1 MTASPMGDPPASLVE
16 SDAPLVEPVETP
28 RGDVDPSTGPG
39 RATRGQR
46 GAPARGVRELQAWG
60 YGALGLAAIVVIWE
74 LYKLL
79 APADGVVIGETR
91 VLPRTTD
98 LAMPHIWD
106 MLARLF
112 EPVTR
117 ADGAA
122 PLWAAV
128 AAGALVTLGIAA
140 VGWLVGLVVG
150 IGLAL
155 VMLRWR
161 LAEWGLLPWIILSQT
176 VPLIAFAPIVRSWG
190 SRIEIGSFQ
199 WDDWMS
205 VALIAS
211 YLAFFPIAIGAL
223 RGLQS
228 PDVIHLELMHSYG
241 IGWWRTLLKLRVPA
255 SVPYLLPAL
264 RLGAANAVIG
274 AVVAEVSTGLQG
286 GLGRILIQY
295 AGQASGDPAKA
306 WGPIFGAIVLGLVV
320 AGSIALLGVFLKNYR
335 RVEVNA

>member
-1 MTASPMGDPPASLVE
+1 MTMTAPPAGE
-16 SDAPLVEPVETP
+16 TAAPLVEPVETP
-28 RGDVDPSTGPG
+28 SGAG
-39 RATRGQR
+39 RKRARASGSPR
-46 GAPARGVRELQAWG
+46 GARELQAWA
-60 YGALGLAAIVVIWE
+60 YGALGIATIVVVWE

-79 APADGVVIGETR
+79 APSDGVVIGGLR

-122 PLWAAV
+122 PLWMAV
-128 AAGALVTLGIAA
+128 GAGALVTLGIAA

-150 IGLAL
+150 IGLSL

-161 LAEWGLLPWIILSQT
+161 LAEWGLLPWIIISQT
-176 VPLIAFAPIVRSWG
+176 VPLIAFAPVVRSWG
-190 SRIEIGSFQ
+190 SKIEIGGFE
-199 WDDWMS
+199 WADWMS

-211 YLAFFPIAIGAL
+211 YLAFFPIAVGAL

-241 IGWWRTLLKLRVPA
+241 VGWWRTLLTLRVPA

>member
-1 MTASPMGDPPASLVE
+1 MSATQS
-16 SDAPLVEPVETP
+16 T
-28 RGDVDPSTGPG
+28 DVVPEVVG
-39 RATRGQR
+39 RASREDRGR
-46 GAPARGVRELQAWG
+46 RELALWG
-60 YGALGLAAIVVIWE
+60 YGALGIATIVLVWE
-74 LYKLL
+74 LYKWL
-79 APADGVVIGETR
+79 APDNGIVIGGLR

-122 PLWAAV
+122 PLWMAV
-128 AAGALVTLGIAA
+128 GAGALVTLGIAA
-140 VGWLVGLVVG
+140 VGWAMGLVVG
-150 IGLAL
+150 IGFAL
-155 VMLRWR
+155 IMLRWR
-161 LAEWGLLPWIILSQT
+161 IAEWGILPWIVLSQT
-176 VPLIAFAPIVRSWG
+176 VPLIAFAPVVRSWG
-190 SRIEIGSFQ
+190 SKIQIGSFQ
-199 WDDWMS
+199 WEDWMS
-205 VALIAS
+205 AALIAS
-211 YLAFFPIAIGAL
+211 YLSFFPIAVGAL

-228 PDVIHLELMHSYG
+228 PDVIHTELFHSYAT
-241 IGWWRTLLKLRVPA
+241 GWWRTLLTLRLPA

-264 RLGAANAVIG
+264 RIGAANAVIG

-320 AGSIALLGVFLKNYR
+320 AGSIALLGMTLKNYR